1 MNKENE
7 ILYLENQIK
16 LFKDFMHK
24 NRKQQLEI
32 IKQLEKALEIRKK
45 QKD

>member
-1 MNKENE
+1 MNRENE

-16 LFKDFMHK
+16 FFKDFMSK